1 MEAEQYFTRST
12 RKFKEKDSYAMLR
25 SGLQTKFHIEYLGR
39 VKYCLAAHQNG
50 HLLMLPSFLGSLPHN
65 DQIQGGC

>member
-25 SGLQTKFHIEYLGR
+25 SGLQTKYNDHPPFT
-39 VKYCLAAHQNG
+39 Q
-50 HLLMLPSFLGSLPHN
+50 FPH
-65 DQIQGGC
+65 

>member
-25 SGLQTKFHIEYLGR
+25 SGLQTKSELTYSQQSKNSKTVDPDMII
-39 VKYCLAAHQNG
+39 
-50 HLLMLPSFLGSLPHN
+50 P
-65 DQIQGGC
+65 